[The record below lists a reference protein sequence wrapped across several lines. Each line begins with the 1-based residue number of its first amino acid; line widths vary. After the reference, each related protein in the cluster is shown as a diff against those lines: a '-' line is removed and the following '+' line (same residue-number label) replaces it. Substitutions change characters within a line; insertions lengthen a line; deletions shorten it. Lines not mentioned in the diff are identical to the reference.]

1 MNAYTHAVKCK
12 VQKHHS
18 VWDCLKAT
26 WSVNI
31 SLITSHISSRVF
43 DSWTLS
49 HLLLC
54 PLFLPFI
61 LSFTHF
67 STSLPP
73 PPYHSNPKVPQRW
86 HQMAAPS
93 ENKTP
98 LCVCVYSI
106 SCERECVCLCNICWA
121 QWKTLMFVGEGV
133 INKYHKWLL
142 CVPIFPRRRVENRAS
157 VSAEV
162 LQGWYRNLL
171 RATDQVRFWLLWR
184 LTTLVYSVRL
194 CKPPQSLCSEMHNAN
209 YVPVSISIIAVA
221 QVTYDPEVC
230 DWKSAV
236 FES

>member
-1 MNAYTHAVKCK
+1 MQSPKNTTL
-12 VQKHHS
+12 S
-18 VWDCLKAT
+18 ETLKAT

-31 SLITSHISSRVF
+31 SLITSHISSCVF
-43 DSWTLS
+43 HSWTLS
-49 HLLLC
+49 HLLLR

-67 STSLPP
+67 STSPP
-73 PPYHSNPKVPQRW
+73 PHTTRIRRYHSADIRWRLLQRIK
-86 HQMAAPS
+86 HH
-93 ENKTP
+93 
-98 LCVCVYSI
+98 CVCVCVCLFYI
-106 SCERECVCLCNICWA
+106 LWKRECVCLCNICWA

-184 LTTLVYSVRL
+184 LTTSVYSVRL
-194 CKPPQSLCSEMHNAN
+194 LSHCAQKCMMQSMYLLAFLLL
-209 YVPVSISIIAVA
+209 
-221 QVTYDPEVC
+221 Q
-230 DWKSAV
+230 
-236 FES
+236 FLR